1 MAPTIQPAQLS
12 DLDAIVDLLVED
24 ATLRQERDQV
34 LWNLAAD
41 ARTKVTS
48 TLKAA
53 MENKNPPFREQWLVA
68 KASDDV
74 VGIAHTVLLPVPPIY
89 AGKFGP
95 PGLIM
100 EDSYVSKD
108 APEDTPSVLLQAAE
122 TDLIEAGAKVL
133 LASSAVDGPWEPKFT
148 AHSYEPLTH
157 YLAKTGLIKDRHVDG
172 ARAVV
177 AEDVPAIV
185 KSGAVNR
192 NILFG
197 LNAFWEPHADADT
210 RFADWMTFSLEL
222 TDRDM
227 FVSEADGGL
236 EGYIISQPA
245 TPLHFPA
252 AHDISAT
259 GIIDDYFHIDFED
272 PHELK
277 DTAHGAHTLLRSA
290 EAALQD
296 RGGDAVL
303 VVCPAAWKSKIQLL
317 ESAGYETAV
326 SWLIKR

>member
-89 AGKFGP
+89 AGEFGP

-157 YLAKTGLIKDRHVDG
+157 YLAKTGLIKDHHLDG
-172 ARAVV
+172 ARAAV

>member
-1 MAPTIQPAQLS
+1 MAAIIEAATPS
-12 DLDAIVDLLVED
+12 DLNAIVDLLTQD
-24 ATLRQERDQV
+24 AKRRYAKDPI
-34 LWNLAAD
+34 LWKLAAD
-41 ARTKVTS
+41 IPEKVVPTVKA
-48 TLKAA
+48 TL
-53 MENKNPPFREQWLVA
+53 ETKNPPFREQWLLA

-172 ARAVV
+172 ARAAV